1 MKKNLTAAVFGM
13 IALSIGAVSLA
24 RPVSAAWKDIKGL
37 PDVRSWESGNA
48 VIEDAVSAVC
58 IDWSAGDIDV
68 ICGEGSSLLIEESSE
83 KEIPEEERLCWYLS
97 GSTLY
102 IKYSSVKS
110 FFHFGKSLNKHLT
123 VTLPEDGRLEKLEI
137 DSSAGDVNTAVS
149 AEYLEM
155 DCSAGDAVI
164 RTEDPVKTMDLDF
177 SAGDI
182 SLEAGE
188 IEKLE
193 IDSSAGGVEFSAAG
207 IGSMDI
213 DVSAGSVK
221 GELTSFDSGE
231 IDISAGSLELKLP
244 SDANF
249 TMKADISAG
258 SLNSDIPFQKQGK
271 TYIFGEGKAKLDIDI
286 SAGNVN
292 ILEKQSIGQ

>member
-1 MKKNLTAAVFGM
+1 M
-13 IALSIGAVSLA
+13 
-24 RPVSAAWKDIKGL
+24 
-37 PDVRSWESGNA
+37 
-48 VIEDAVSAVC
+48 
-58 IDWSAGDIDV
+58 

-83 KEIPEEERLCWYLS
+83 KEIPDEDRLCWYLS

-123 VTLPEDGRLEKLEI
+123 VTLPEDSRLEKLEI

>member
-37 PDVRSWESGNA
+37 PDVRSWEKGNA

-123 VTLPEDGRLEKLEI
+123 VTLPEDSRLEKLEI

-193 IDSSAGGVEFSAAG
+193 IDSSAGAVEFSAAG

-271 TYIFGEGKAKLDIDI
+271 T
-286 SAGNVN
+286 
-292 ILEKQSIGQ
+292 IL

>member
-1 MKKNLTAAVFGM
+1 
-13 IALSIGAVSLA
+13 
-24 RPVSAAWKDIKGL
+24 
-37 PDVRSWESGNA
+37 
-48 VIEDAVSAVC
+48 
-58 IDWSAGDIDV
+58 
-68 ICGEGSSLLIEESSE
+68 
-83 KEIPEEERLCWYLS
+83 
-97 GSTLY
+97 
-102 IKYSSVKS
+102 
-110 FFHFGKSLNKHLT
+110 
-123 VTLPEDGRLEKLEI
+123 
-137 DSSAGDVNTAVS
+137 
-149 AEYLEM
+149 M